1 MVFMFAKH
9 SHFDCFLRLL
19 VDAFTSFSCFF
30 APGGS
35 LGAFWEPLGSLLCAF
50 WGLLGVSWKPLGLLL
65 VRLGRLFEP
74 LGASWVLL
82 AASWAPLG
90 ASWCLLGASRAPLG
104 ASWAPLGS
112 LMAPLG
118 GALGAS
124 WCSLGPIFFRDR
136 IWVDFWNRLGV
147 ILGRPERPGT
157 HVFQHART
165 HTRYKQFISF

>member
-65 VRLGRLFEP
+65 VRLGRLFGSILGLSWARP
-74 LGASWVLL
+74 GRVLDPRGVLDLGAH
-82 AASWAPLG
+82 G
-90 ASWCLLGASRAPLG
+90 TERARKEKL
-104 ASWAPLGS
+104 
-112 LMAPLG
+112 
-118 GALGAS
+118 
-124 WCSLGPIFFRDR
+124 
-136 IWVDFWNRLGV
+136 
-147 ILGRPERPGT
+147 
-157 HVFQHART
+157 QRT
-165 HTRYKQFISF
+165 S